1 MPRPLYP
8 FRVGPVCAAAFGFI
22 KEVYFNTRFS
32 SREFLVQVVTVTMEK
47 APNAIYPLALQ
58 TTIPPGTQRGDE
70 FLIDVAQQN
79 TEGTVAG
86 GAAMVYITR

>member
-1 MPRPLYP
+1 
-8 FRVGPVCAAAFGFI
+8 
-22 KEVYFNTRFS
+22 
-32 SREFLVQVVTVTMEK
+32 MEK